1 MGDRERAAGR
11 RTSTGTG
18 LGMYLGTCLRATE
31 VTEATEGWNA
41 AWRVG
46 QVAVNGPTLV
56 SHAVLSRCRAHLRLA
71 AAGGAGARARDPRR
85 DHAGDK
91 NEMGEGTAAGGTVT
105 EGAAT
110 EGTGEGP

>member
-1 MGDRERAAGR
+1 MGDRERAAGL

-18 LGMYLGTCLRATE
+18 RGTYLGTYLRATE

-41 AWRVG
+41 AWRV
-46 QVAVNGPTLV
+46 VRAAVNGPTLV

-85 DHAGDK
+85 DPAGDK